1 MSRNAALVLIFSIC
15 ILGPVAVLMASAFAS
30 IMALGRNPSATP
42 KIFTAMVIAMVFA
55 LAVSVVAMMIVFQLF
70 SEKPGL

>member
-1 MSRNAALVLIFSIC
+1 MTRNAALVLIFALC
-15 ILGPVAVLMASAFAS
+15 IMGPIAVIVASSFAS

-55 LAVSVVAMMIVFQLF
+55 IAVAVIAMLIVFQLF
-70 SEKPGL
+70 SKTNG

>member
-1 MSRNAALVLIFSIC
+1 MSRNAALVLIFALC
-15 ILGPVAVLMASAFAS
+15 IMGPVSVLVASAFAS

-55 LAVSVVAMMIVFQLF
+55 LSVSVIAMLITFQLF
-70 SEKPGL
+70 SNTPGA